1 MDTST
6 REMRQSH
13 SVSTEVITPSN
24 TQKVLFEDFKISPP
38 VLSAL
43 YGMGFKEPSPIQVG
57 TLALALRG
65 SDVIGQAQ
73 TGTGK
78 TAAFGIPIIEKINP
92 SDRKLQALIMAP
104 TRELAIQVAEELNRI
119 GKGKGIVS
127 LPVYGGQAITIQ
139 LASLKRGVHIVVGTP
154 GRLIDH
160 LNRKTLRLQDVQTV
174 VLDEADVMLD
184 MGFIDDITTLLQQV
198 PKERQTL
205 LFSATLS
212 EPILQI
218 AKKYMNHPSEVR
230 ISKKNVTVEKI
241 EQVYYETPHSQR
253 FDTFCRVM
261 DVNKPTLTLVFCDTK
276 MNVDQ
281 LTARLIKAGYPSEAI
296 HGDLSQLQRDK
307 VMKKFR
313 DGTIKILVAT
323 DVAARGLNVSAV
335 SHVINYHIPKNTETY
350 IHRIGRTGRA
360 GKEGMAITL
369 ITPHENRDLKSIEA
383 QSKAKIEKRAIP
395 SDDEVRGSRLS
406 QVQEQIET
414 TLKKGAVKKY
424 SPWLKELYSGFTP
437 EEVASALLYLHDH
450 VEPVVVTEKEESS
463 RGFRSNTRRRDERSG
478 SRYSSNRPAAGRER
492 NSYARQASSDDNA
505 RTERSSYTT
514 RPRASEKKE
523 AVRGKEIYMMPVM
536 TRSKRSKNKAY

>member
-1 MDTST
+1 MDTPT

-13 SVSTEVITPSN
+13 SMSTEVIAPSDAK
-24 TQKVLFEDFKISPP
+24 TILFEDFKISPQ

-57 TLALALRG
+57 TLELALKG

-92 SDRKLQALIMAP
+92 SDRNLQALIMAP

-119 GKGKGIVS
+119 GKAKGIIS
-127 LPVYGGQAITIQ
+127 LPVYGGQSITIQ
-139 LASLKRGVHIVVGTP
+139 LSALKRGVHVVVGTP

-212 EPILQI
+212 ESILQI

-276 MNVDQ
+276 QNVDQ
-281 LTARLIKAGYPSEAI
+281 LTARLVKAGYPSEAI

-323 DVAARGLNVSAV
+323 D
-335 SHVINYHIPKNTETY
+335 
-350 IHRIGRTGRA
+350 
-360 GKEGMAITL
+360 
-369 ITPHENRDLKSIEA
+369 
-383 QSKAKIEKRAIP
+383 
-395 SDDEVRGSRLS
+395 
-406 QVQEQIET
+406 
-414 TLKKGAVKKY
+414 
-424 SPWLKELYSGFTP
+424 
-437 EEVASALLYLHDH
+437 
-450 VEPVVVTEKEESS
+450 
-463 RGFRSNTRRRDERSG
+463 
-478 SRYSSNRPAAGRER
+478 
-492 NSYARQASSDDNA
+492 
-505 RTERSSYTT
+505 
-514 RPRASEKKE
+514 
-523 AVRGKEIYMMPVM
+523 
-536 TRSKRSKNKAY
+536 